1 MLTELFTPENLIGL
15 FTLTLLEIVLGIDNI
30 IFVSIIA
37 GRLPQTE
44 RARGRNYGL
53 VLALVVRLILLFAI
67 KWVISLDQPLFDF
80 INHEFTGR
88 DLILLA
94 GGLFLLYKSTIEIHH
109 KLEGE
114 DETKA
119 NAAQRLSFA
128 SAISQIVVI
137 NLVFSIDSIVTA
149 IGLTKNVTIMGVSI
163 VISMLVMILVAGK
176 ISEFIEKHP
185 SLKMLALSFLL
196 MIGMLLVGESFG
208 KAIEKGYVYFAMAF
222 ALIVEVL
229 NIRMQKK
236 SRPVRLHDH
245 YRDNEPDAEQPKS

>member
-67 KWVISLDQPLFDF
+67 KWVISLDKPLFDF

-94 GGLFLLYKSTIEIHH
+94 GGLFLLYK
-109 KLEGE
+109 
-114 DETKA
+114 
-119 NAAQRLSFA
+119 
-128 SAISQIVVI
+128 
-137 NLVFSIDSIVTA
+137 
-149 IGLTKNVTIMGVSI
+149 
-163 VISMLVMILVAGK
+163 
-176 ISEFIEKHP
+176 
-185 SLKMLALSFLL
+185 
-196 MIGMLLVGESFG
+196 
-208 KAIEKGYVYFAMAF
+208 
-222 ALIVEVL
+222 
-229 NIRMQKK
+229 
-236 SRPVRLHDH
+236 
-245 YRDNEPDAEQPKS
+245 